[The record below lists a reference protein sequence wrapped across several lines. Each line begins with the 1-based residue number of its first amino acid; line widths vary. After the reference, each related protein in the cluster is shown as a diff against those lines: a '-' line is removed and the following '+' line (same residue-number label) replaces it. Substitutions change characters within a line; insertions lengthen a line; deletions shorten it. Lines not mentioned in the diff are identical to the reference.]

1 MATTALHTAA
11 TGMNAISTQIDVI
24 ANNLANVN
32 TNGFKGSRV
41 NFEDLLYQTKAQ
53 PGTENAN
60 GDQRPAG
67 VQVGLGVR
75 VANTDF
81 NFNQG
86 SPIDTG
92 QPLDL
97 YLEGN
102 GFFGIDILDNQGATT
117 GYTRAGNFFV
127 NSEGDLVLG
136 NSSGPKLLP
145 NINIPSDAVSIDVS
159 ADGIVSVTQ
168 PGSATP
174 TQVGQITLTSFIN
187 PKGLKALGANTFIET
202 NASGPPIEANPGENG
217 MGTLK
222 QGFLEGSNV
231 DPVKELVELIKA
243 QRAFELNS
251 QSIQAADQSLQVVA
265 NLRR

>member
-1 MATTALHTAA
+1 MAITALHTAA

-32 TNGFKGSRV
+32 TTGFKDSRV
-41 NFEDLLYQTKAQ
+41 NFENLLYQTQAQ

-81 NFNQG
+81 NFKQG

-92 QPLDL
+92 QPLDF
-97 YLEGN
+97 YIEGN
-102 GFFGIDILDNQGATT
+102 GFFAVDILDTQGASI

-127 NSEGDLVLG
+127 NSQGDMVLG
-136 NSSGPKLLP
+136 NSNGPKLYP
-145 NINIPSDAVSIDVS
+145 NINIPSDTLSVTVSS
-159 ADGIVSVTQ
+159 DGIVSVTQ
-168 PGSATP
+168 PGSTTP
-174 TQVGQITLTSFIN
+174 SQVGQITLSSFIN
-187 PKGLKALGANTFIET
+187 PKGLKALGANTYIET
-202 NASGPPIEANPGENG
+202 IASGPPVETTPGDNG
-217 MGTLK
+217 MGTVK
-222 QGFLEGSNV
+222 QGFLESSNV
-231 DPVKELVELIKA
+231 EPVKELVALIKA

-251 QSIQAADQSLQVVA
+251 QSIKAADQALQVVA

>member
-32 TNGFKGSRV
+32 TVGFKGSRV
-41 NFEDLLYQTKAQ
+41 NFEDLLYQTQAQ

-97 YLEGN
+97 YIEGN
-102 GFFGIDILDNQGATT
+102 GFFSVDILDNQGATI
-117 GYTRAGNFFV
+117 GYTRAGNFFI
-127 NSEGDLVLG
+127 NSEGDMVLG
-136 NSSGPKLLP
+136 NSSGPKLIP
-145 NINIPSDAVSIDVS
+145 NINIPSDAITIDIS
-159 ADGIVSVTQ
+159 EDGIVSVIQ

-187 PKGLKALGANTFIET
+187 HKGLKAVGANIFIET
-202 NASGPPIEANPGENG
+202 NSSGPPIEANPGENG
-217 MGTLK
+217 MGIFK